1 MEQLSLP
8 AGMAKEDVDWIGVY
22 QAAKIMGC
30 SRQNVQKHHKGGK
43 FQVYWKD
50 ERGRLQLSEAEVRAF
65 SKKVITRGTKR
76 RGRKGQRI
84 IAGQKVKVV

>member
-8 AGMAKEDVDWIGVY
+8 EGTAKEDVDWIDVY
-22 QAAKIMGC
+22 KASKIMGC
-30 SRQNVQKHHKGGK
+30 TRQNVQKHQKNGK

-50 ERGRLQLSEAEVRAF
+50 KRGRLQLSEAEVRVF
-65 SKKVITRGTKR
+65 SRKVIPRGTQ
-76 RGRKGQRI
+76 RKGQKGRRI